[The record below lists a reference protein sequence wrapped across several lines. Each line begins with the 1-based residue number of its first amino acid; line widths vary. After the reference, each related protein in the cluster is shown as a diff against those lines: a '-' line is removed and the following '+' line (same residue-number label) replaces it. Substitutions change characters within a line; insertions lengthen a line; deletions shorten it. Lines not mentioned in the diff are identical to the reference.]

1 MTRRYLETGDGDPI
15 TGTVLIDPVTVFR
28 SPLRSACEERAF
40 VLTAVQIASEVAVE
54 DGQCVLHVGQRQAAH
69 AAHHL
74 HQYDGERR
82 HPRIRLPAVPHFP
95 AAWRGALAYCLVL
108 LLVALLAAQHLPG
121 LDLFAAG
128 AMDALGVQAGEW
140 WRAWTALT
148 LHWDAEHLLGNV
160 GFGALFGFF
169 AGQQFGNGR
178 AWLLIVLGS
187 GLANL
192 AEGMLMSGNYI
203 SAGASTAVFNAVGL
217 IAANA
222 WQSRRAYSVPG
233 WRRAAPLI
241 GGVMLL
247 AWLGTEG
254 EHTDVL
260 SHALGFGT
268 GLATGLLLGTRTGAS
283 WLARLPQR
291 LAAVLAVTWMAAC
304 WALALT

>member
-1 MTRRYLETGDGDPI
+1 
-15 TGTVLIDPVTVFR
+15 VLTDAVTVFR

-40 VLTAVQIASEVAVE
+40 VLTAVQIPSEVIFDEGLFALRVS
-54 DGQCVLHVGQRQAAH
+54 QRQAAH

-82 HPRIRLPAVPHFP
+82 HVRPRQPPVRHYPD
-95 AAWRGALAYCLVL
+95 AWRGALAYVL
-108 LLVALLAAQHLPG
+108 LLLGVALIAAQHLPG

-128 AMDALGVQAGEW
+128 AMDGMRVQGGEW

-148 LHWDAEHLLGNV
+148 LHWDAEHLLGNL
-160 GFGALFGFF
+160 GFGALFGYF
-169 AGQQFGNGR
+169 AAQQFGNGR
-178 AWLLIVLGS
+178 AWLLIVLGA
-187 GLANL
+187 GMANL
-192 AEGMLMSGNYI
+192 IEGMLVSPGYM

-222 WQSRRAYSVPG
+222 WQTRRAYSVPG
-233 WRRAAPLI
+233 WRRAAPLV

-260 SHALGFGT
+260 SHGLGFGT
-268 GLATGLLLGTRTGAS
+268 GLVAGMIFGGRKGAS
-283 WLARLPQR
+283 WLARVPQR
-291 LAAVLAVTWMAAC
+291 WAAAIAAIWLAAC
-304 WALALT
+304 WALALGANGGMAG